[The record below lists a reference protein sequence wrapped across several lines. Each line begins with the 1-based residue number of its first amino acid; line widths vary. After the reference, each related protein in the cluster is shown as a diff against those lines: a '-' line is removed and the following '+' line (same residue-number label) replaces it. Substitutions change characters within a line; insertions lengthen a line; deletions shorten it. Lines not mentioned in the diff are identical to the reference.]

1 MKRLILIGNPNV
13 GKSAVFWR
21 LTGIHAA
28 TSNYPGT
35 TVSFKSGLARICDE
49 SFEVVDT
56 PGAYSI
62 EPTNEA
68 EKVAVEL
75 VETGDLFV
83 NVIDATNLE
92 RNLLLTMQMLERG
105 LPMVVALNMY
115 DDAQHKGIR
124 IDVEKLSG
132 FLRVP
137 VIPTVGISGVGIAN
151 LARAICELRK
161 RVDRGDEFPR
171 IHPHTP
177 EERWGDIGLLTGRV
191 QCLEHRHHTFLEWL
205 QDVSLQ
211 PRTGLLF
218 AALLLFVAFRVIRFV
233 GEGLIGYVLDPFF
246 QGPFLSMVN
255 HLSRALRGYPLLHHL
270 IIGRLVNGEIDYV
283 QSMGMLTTGLYVPVG
298 MVLPY
303 VVAFYFVLAVLED
316 VGYLPRLGVLLDGLM
331 HHVGLHGF
339 GVIPV
344 LLGLGCNVPGIMATR
359 SLETRAQR
367 FIACTLISVG
377 VPCVSLQAMI
387 LKIVGDFGL
396 RYVVAVYAFL
406 GAVVLVLGQVLK
418 RLVKGALPEL
428 ILEIPP
434 YRLPSLKLAG
444 LKLYYRTRGFVL
456 EAVPLVLGGV
466 LLVNILDYF
475 RFFDVAAKIAAPLV
489 TRIWGLPPDAILPI
503 MLGFLRKDI
512 AAGMLIPLDMSLPQ
526 LMTACVLLSLT
537 FPCVATFTVMFT
549 ELGWRDALKSIGVMV
564 ATAIVFGGVARYLF
578 ALGVG

>member
-35 TVSFKSGLARICDE
+35 TVSFKSGLARIGDE
-49 SFEVVDT
+49 FFEVVDT

-62 EPTNEA
+62 DATNEA

-115 DDAQHKGIR
+115 DDARHKGIR
-124 IDVEKLSG
+124 IDVDQLSR

-151 LARAICELRK
+151 LAQAICELRK
-161 RVDRGDEFPR
+161 QVDQGVEFPR
-171 IHPHTP
+171 IHSHTP
-177 EERWGDIGLLTGRV
+177 EERWGDIGLLTARV
-191 QCLEHRHHTFLEWL
+191 QSLEHRHHTFLEWL
-205 QDVSLQ
+205 QDISLQ

-218 AALLLFVAFRVIRFV
+218 AAILLYVAFRVIRFV
-233 GEGLIGYVLDPFF
+233 GEGLIGVVFDPFF
-246 QGPFLSMVN
+246 HGPFLSLAN
-255 HLSRALRGYPLLHHL
+255 HLSRVLRDDPLLHHL
-270 IIGRLVNGEIDYV
+270 LIGRLVNGEIDFV

-303 VVAFYFVLAVLED
+303 VVAFYFVLAILED

-331 HHVGLHGF
+331 HRVGLHGF

-387 LKIVGDFGL
+387 LKVVGDFGL
-396 RYVVAVYAFL
+396 RYVVGVYVFL
-406 GAVVLVLGQVLK
+406 GVVVLLLGQVLK
-418 RLVKGALPEL
+418 RLVRGALPEL

-444 LKLYYRTRGFVL
+444 LKLYHRTRGFVT

-475 RFFDVAAKIAAPLV
+475 RFFEGAAVLAAPLV
-489 TRIWGLPPDAILPI
+489 TRLWGLPQEAILPI

-512 AAGMLIPLDMSLPQ
+512 AAGMLIPLHMSLPQ
-526 LMTACVLLSLT
+526 LMTACVLLSLS
-537 FPCVATFTVMFT
+537 FPCIATFTVLFT
-549 ELGWRDALKSIGVMV
+549 ELGWRDALKSIGTMV
-564 ATAIVFGGVARYLF
+564 VTAVVFGTVARFLF